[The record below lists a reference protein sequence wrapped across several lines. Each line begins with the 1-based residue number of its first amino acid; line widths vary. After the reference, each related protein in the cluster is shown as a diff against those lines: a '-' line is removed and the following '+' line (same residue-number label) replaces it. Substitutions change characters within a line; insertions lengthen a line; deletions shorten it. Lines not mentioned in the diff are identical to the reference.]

1 MAPFYEELKS
11 LREKQGID
19 LEEIHNRTKINLE
32 SLQAI
37 ESGQFDILPTPYIRL
52 FIKAYVIE
60 IGGDT
65 NETLNQLEHHLNLMG
80 RESSGESKRKRIR
93 KSSGLSPESDQKHL
107 PPKPSRSMRSTLT
120 KILPIVIIWFFA
132 IIIFHKIYRV
142 PENTDSSEQNFISEE
157 NMDRDPENTDPGEQN
172 IVNGT
177 NFISEEKLL
186 TDYKLEKSDEKAI
199 LSISTEI
206 TPPFSLKIIPSQSVE
221 CLVKEDTLPSQKFV
235 KNSGEV
241 STFLIERRLDIL
253 LNHTLGIKV
262 TLNGEPL
269 DDIASQPYPLRIT
282 LLSDPPILGTKYYI
296 PID

>member
-32 SLQAI
+32 SLKAI
-37 ESGQFDILPTPYIRL
+37 ESGQFDILPTPYVRL
-52 FIKAYVIE
+52 FIKAYAIE

-80 RESSGESKRKRIR
+80 RESSLESKRKRIR
-93 KSSGLSPESDQKHL
+93 RSSGPSPESDQKHL
-107 PPKPSRSMRSTLT
+107 PPKPSHSLRSTLT

-132 IIIFHKIYRV
+132 LIIFHKIYQV
-142 PENTDSSEQNFISEE
+142 PENTDFSK
-157 NMDRDPENTDPGEQN
+157 QN
-172 IVNGT
+172 IINGT
-177 NFISEEKLL
+177 NYISEEKLL
-186 TDYKLEKSDEKAI
+186 SDYKLEKSDEKAI
-199 LSISTEI
+199 SSISTEI
-206 TPPFSLKIIPSQSVE
+206 TSPFSLKIIPSQSVE
-221 CLVKEDTLPSQKFV
+221 YLVKEDTLPSQNFV
-235 KNSGEV
+235 KKSGEV

>member
-37 ESGQFDILPTPYIRL
+37 ESGQFDILPTPYVRL
-52 FIKAYVIE
+52 FIKAYAIE

-80 RESSGESKRKRIR
+80 RESSLESKRKRTR
-93 KSSGLSPESDQKHL
+93 RSSGPSPESDQKHL
-107 PPKPSRSMRSTLT
+107 PPKPSRSLRSTLT

-132 IIIFHKIYRV
+132 LIIFHKIYQV
-142 PENTDSSEQNFISEE
+142 PENTDFS
-157 NMDRDPENTDPGEQN
+157 EQN

-177 NFISEEKLL
+177 NYISEEKLL
-186 TDYKLEKSDEKAI
+186 SDYKLEKSDEKAI
-199 LSISTEI
+199 SSISTEI
-206 TPPFSLKIIPSQSVE
+206 TSPFSLKIIPSQSVE
-221 CLVKEDTLPSQKFV
+221 CLVKEDTLPSQNFV
-235 KNSGEV
+235 KKSGEV

>member
-37 ESGQFDILPTPYIRL
+37 ESGQFDILPNPYVRL
-52 FIKAYVIE
+52 FIKAYAIE

-80 RESSGESKRKRIR
+80 RESSLESKRKRTR
-93 KSSGLSPESDQKHL
+93 RSSGPSPESDQKHL
-107 PPKPSRSMRSTLT
+107 PPKPSRSLRSTLT

-132 IIIFHKIYRV
+132 LIIFHKIYQV
-142 PENTDSSEQNFISEE
+142 PENTDFSEQS
-157 NMDRDPENTDPGEQN
+157 

-177 NFISEEKLL
+177 NYISEEKLL
-186 TDYKLEKSDEKAI
+186 SDYKLEKSDEKAI
-199 LSISTEI
+199 SSISTEI
-206 TPPFSLKIIPSQSVE
+206 TSPFSLKIIPSQSVE

-235 KNSGEV
+235 KKSGEV

>member
-52 FIKAYVIE
+52 FIKAYAIE

-65 NETLNQLEHHLNLMG
+65 NETLKQLEHHLNLME

-93 KSSGLSPESDQKHL
+93 RSSGPSPKSDQKHL
-107 PPKPSRSMRSTLT
+107 PPKPSRSLRSTLT

-132 IIIFHKIYRV
+132 IIIFHKIYQV
-142 PENTDSSEQNFISEE
+142 PENTDFS
-157 NMDRDPENTDPGEQN
+157 EQN

-177 NFISEEKLL
+177 NYISEEKLL

-206 TPPFSLKIIPSQSVE
+206 TPPFSVKIIPSQSVE
-221 CLVKEDTLPSQKFV
+221 YLVKEDTLPSQNFV
-235 KNSGEV
+235 KKSGEV

>member
-37 ESGQFDILPTPYIRL
+37 ESGQFDILPTPYVRL
-52 FIKAYVIE
+52 FIKAYAIE

-80 RESSGESKRKRIR
+80 KESSLESKRKRTR
-93 KSSGLSPESDQKHL
+93 RSSGPSPESDQKHL
-107 PPKPSRSMRSTLT
+107 PPKPSRSLRSTLT

-132 IIIFHKIYRV
+132 LIIFHKIYQV
-142 PENTDSSEQNFISEE
+142 PENTDFSEQS
-157 NMDRDPENTDPGEQN
+157 

-177 NFISEEKLL
+177 NYISEEKLL
-186 TDYKLEKSDEKAI
+186 SDYKLEKSDEKAI
-199 LSISTEI
+199 SSISTEI
-206 TPPFSLKIIPSQSVE
+206 TSPFSLKIIPSQSVE

-235 KNSGEV
+235 KKSGEV

>member
-37 ESGQFDILPTPYIRL
+37 ESGQFDILPTPYVRL
-52 FIKAYVIE
+52 FIKAYAIE

-80 RESSGESKRKRIR
+80 RKSSLESKRKRTR
-93 KSSGLSPESDQKHL
+93 RSSGPSPESDQKHL
-107 PPKPSRSMRSTLT
+107 PPKPSRSLRSTLT

-132 IIIFHKIYRV
+132 LIIFHKIYQV
-142 PENTDSSEQNFISEE
+142 PENTDFSEQS
-157 NMDRDPENTDPGEQN
+157 

-177 NFISEEKLL
+177 NYISEEKLL
-186 TDYKLEKSDEKAI
+186 SDYKLEKSDEKAI
-199 LSISTEI
+199 SSISTEI
-206 TPPFSLKIIPSQSVE
+206 TSPFSLKIIPSQSVE

-235 KNSGEV
+235 KKSGEV

-269 DDIASQPYPLRIT
+269 NDIASQPYPLRIT

>member
-52 FIKAYVIE
+52 FIKAYAIE

-80 RESSGESKRKRIR
+80 KESSLESKRKRTR
-93 KSSGLSPESDQKHL
+93 RSSGPSPESDQKHL
-107 PPKPSRSMRSTLT
+107 PPKPSRSLRSTLT

-132 IIIFHKIYRV
+132 LIIFHKIYQV
-142 PENTDSSEQNFISEE
+142 PENTDFSEQS
-157 NMDRDPENTDPGEQN
+157 

-177 NFISEEKLL
+177 NYISEEKLL
-186 TDYKLEKSDEKAI
+186 SDYKLEKSNEKAI
-199 LSISTEI
+199 SSISTEI
-206 TPPFSLKIIPSQSVE
+206 TSPFSLKIIPSQIVE
-221 CLVKEDTLPSQKFV
+221 CLVKEDTLPSQNFV
-235 KNSGEV
+235 KKSGEV

>member
-37 ESGQFDILPTPYIRL
+37 ESGQFDILPTPYVRL
-52 FIKAYVIE
+52 FIKAYAIE

-80 RESSGESKRKRIR
+80 RESSLESKRKRTR
-93 KSSGLSPESDQKHL
+93 RSSGPSPESDQKHL
-107 PPKPSRSMRSTLT
+107 PPKPSRSLRSTLT

-132 IIIFHKIYRV
+132 IIIFHKIYQV
-142 PENTDSSEQNFISEE
+142 PKNTDFSEQNI
-157 NMDRDPENTDPGEQN
+157 
-172 IVNGT
+172 INGT
-177 NFISEEKLL
+177 NYISEEKLL
-186 TDYKLEKSDEKAI
+186 SDYKLEKSDEKAI
-199 LSISTEI
+199 SSISTEI
-206 TPPFSLKIIPSQSVE
+206 TSPFSLKIIPSQSVE
-221 CLVKEDTLPSQKFV
+221 CLVKEDTLPSQNFV
-235 KNSGEV
+235 KKSGEV

>member
-107 PPKPSRSMRSTLT
+107 PPKPSRSLRSTLT

-132 IIIFHKIYRV
+132 IIIFYKIYQV
-142 PENTDSSEQNFISEE
+142 PENTDFS
-157 NMDRDPENTDPGEQN
+157 EQN

-177 NFISEEKLL
+177 NYISEEKLL

-206 TPPFSLKIIPSQSVE
+206 TPPFSVKIIPSQSVE
-221 CLVKEDTLPSQKFV
+221 YLVKEDTLPSQQVLK
-235 KNSGEV
+235 KSGEV

>member
-65 NETLNQLEHHLNLMG
+65 NETLKQLEYHLNLIE

-93 KSSGLSPESDQKHL
+93 RSSGPSPKSDQKHL
-107 PPKPSRSMRSTLT
+107 PPKPSRSLRSTLT

-132 IIIFHKIYRV
+132 IIIFYKIYQV
-142 PENTDSSEQNFISEE
+142 PENTDFS
-157 NMDRDPENTDPGEQN
+157 EQN

-177 NFISEEKLL
+177 NYISEEKLL

-206 TPPFSLKIIPSQSVE
+206 TPPFSVKIIPSQSVE
-221 CLVKEDTLPSQKFV
+221 YLVKEDTLPSQQVV
-235 KNSGEV
+235 KKSGEV

>member
-37 ESGQFDILPTPYIRL
+37 ESGQFDILPTPYVRL
-52 FIKAYVIE
+52 FIKAYAIE

-80 RESSGESKRKRIR
+80 RESSLESKRKRTR
-93 KSSGLSPESDQKHL
+93 RSSGPSPESDQKHL
-107 PPKPSRSMRSTLT
+107 PPKPSRSLRSTLT

-132 IIIFHKIYRV
+132 LIIFHKIYQV
-142 PENTDSSEQNFISEE
+142 PENTDFSEQS
-157 NMDRDPENTDPGEQN
+157 

-177 NFISEEKLL
+177 NYISEEKLL
-186 TDYKLEKSDEKAI
+186 SDYKLEKSNEKAI
-199 LSISTEI
+199 SSISTEI
-206 TPPFSLKIIPSQSVE
+206 TSPFSLKIIPSQSVE
-221 CLVKEDTLPSQKFV
+221 CLVKEDTLPSQNFV
-235 KNSGEV
+235 KKSGEV

>member
-1 MAPFYEELKS
+1 ME
-11 LREKQGID
+11 
-19 LEEIHNRTKINLE
+19 T
-32 SLQAI
+32 LQAI

-107 PPKPSRSMRSTLT
+107 PPKPSRSLRSTLI

-132 IIIFHKIYRV
+132 IIILYKIYQV
-142 PENTDSSEQNFISEE
+142 PENTDFN
-157 NMDRDPENTDPGEQN
+157 EQN

-177 NFISEEKLL
+177 NYISEEKLL

-206 TPPFSLKIIPSQSVE
+206 TPPFSVKIIPSQSVE
-221 CLVKEDTLPSQKFV
+221 YLVKEDTLPSQQVV
-235 KNSGEV
+235 KKSGEV

>member
-37 ESGQFDILPTPYIRL
+37 ESGQFDILPTPYVRL
-52 FIKAYVIE
+52 FIKAYAIE

-80 RESSGESKRKRIR
+80 MESSLESKRKRTR
-93 KSSGLSPESDQKHL
+93 RSSGPSPESDQKHL
-107 PPKPSRSMRSTLT
+107 PPKPSRSLRSTLT

-132 IIIFHKIYRV
+132 LIIFHKIYQV
-142 PENTDSSEQNFISEE
+142 PENTDFSEQS
-157 NMDRDPENTDPGEQN
+157 

-177 NFISEEKLL
+177 NYISEEKLL
-186 TDYKLEKSDEKAI
+186 SDYKLEKSDEKAI
-199 LSISTEI
+199 SSISTEI
-206 TPPFSLKIIPSQSVE
+206 TSPFSLKIIPSQSVE

-235 KNSGEV
+235 KKSGEV

>member
-37 ESGQFDILPTPYIRL
+37 ESGQFDILPNPYVRL
-52 FIKAYVIE
+52 FIKAYAIE

-80 RESSGESKRKRIR
+80 KESSLESKRKRTR
-93 KSSGLSPESDQKHL
+93 RSSGPSPESDQKHL
-107 PPKPSRSMRSTLT
+107 PPKPSRSLRSTLT

-132 IIIFHKIYRV
+132 LIIFHKIYQV
-142 PENTDSSEQNFISEE
+142 PENTDFSEQS
-157 NMDRDPENTDPGEQN
+157 

-177 NFISEEKLL
+177 NYISEEKLL
-186 TDYKLEKSDEKAI
+186 SDYKLEKSDEKAI
-199 LSISTEI
+199 SSISTEI
-206 TPPFSLKIIPSQSVE
+206 TSPFSLKIIPSQSVE

-235 KNSGEV
+235 KKSGEV

>member
-52 FIKAYVIE
+52 FIKAYAIE

-142 PENTDSSEQNFISEE
+142 PENTDSGEQNF
-157 NMDRDPENTDPGEQN
+157 
-172 IVNGT
+172 VNGT

-221 CLVKEDTLPSQKFV
+221 YLVKEDTLPSQKVV
-235 KNSGEV
+235 KKSDEV
-241 STFLIERRLDIL
+241 STFLIENRLDIL
-253 LNHTLGIKV
+253 LKHTLGIKV

>member
-107 PPKPSRSMRSTLT
+107 PPKPSRSLRSTLI

-132 IIIFHKIYRV
+132 IIIFYKIYQV
-142 PENTDSSEQNFISEE
+142 PENTDFS
-157 NMDRDPENTDPGEQN
+157 EQN

-177 NFISEEKLL
+177 NYISEEKLL
-186 TDYKLEKSDEKAI
+186 SDYKLEKSNEKAI
-199 LSISTEI
+199 STMSTEI
-206 TPPFSLKIIPSQSVE
+206 TSPFSLKIIPSQSVE
-221 CLVKEDTLPSQKFV
+221 YLVKEDTLPSQNFV
-235 KNSGEV
+235 KKSGEV

>member
-37 ESGQFDILPTPYIRL
+37 ESGQFDILPTPYVRL
-52 FIKAYVIE
+52 FIKAYAIE

-93 KSSGLSPESDQKHL
+93 RSSGPSPESDQKHL
-107 PPKPSRSMRSTLT
+107 PPKPSRSLRSTLT

-132 IIIFHKIYRV
+132 LIIFHKIYQV
-142 PENTDSSEQNFISEE
+142 PENTDFSEQS
-157 NMDRDPENTDPGEQN
+157 

-177 NFISEEKLL
+177 NYISEEKLL
-186 TDYKLEKSDEKAI
+186 SDYKLEKSDEKAI
-199 LSISTEI
+199 SSISTEI
-206 TPPFSLKIIPSQSVE
+206 TSPFSLKIIPSQSVE

-235 KNSGEV
+235 KKSGEV

>member
-37 ESGQFDILPTPYIRL
+37 ESGQFDILPTPYVRL
-52 FIKAYVIE
+52 FIKAYAIE

-80 RESSGESKRKRIR
+80 RESSLESKRKRTR
-93 KSSGLSPESDQKHL
+93 RSSGPSPESDQKHL
-107 PPKPSRSMRSTLT
+107 PPKPSRSLRSTLT

-132 IIIFHKIYRV
+132 LIIFHKIYQV
-142 PENTDSSEQNFISEE
+142 PENTDFSEQS
-157 NMDRDPENTDPGEQN
+157 

-177 NFISEEKLL
+177 NYISEEKLL
-186 TDYKLEKSDEKAI
+186 SDYKLEKSDEKAI
-199 LSISTEI
+199 SSISTEI
-206 TPPFSLKIIPSQSVE
+206 TSPFSLKIIPSQSVE
-221 CLVKEDTLPSQKFV
+221 CLVREDTLPSQNFV
-235 KNSGEV
+235 KKSGEV

>member
-32 SLQAI
+32 TLQAI

-107 PPKPSRSMRSTLT
+107 PPKPSRSLRSTLI

-132 IIIFHKIYRV
+132 IIILYKIYQV
-142 PENTDSSEQNFISEE
+142 PENTDFN
-157 NMDRDPENTDPGEQN
+157 EQN

-177 NFISEEKLL
+177 NYISEEKLL

-206 TPPFSLKIIPSQSVE
+206 TPPFSVKIIPSRSVE
-221 CLVKEDTLPSQKFV
+221 YLVTEDTLPSQQVV
-235 KNSGEV
+235 KKSGEV
-241 STFLIERRLDIL
+241 STFLIKRRLDIL

-269 DDIASQPYPLRIT
+269 DDIASQPYPFRIT

>member
-52 FIKAYVIE
+52 FIKAYAIE

-65 NETLNQLEHHLNLMG
+65 NETLKQLEHHLNLME

-93 KSSGLSPESDQKHL
+93 RSSGPSPKSDQKHL
-107 PPKPSRSMRSTLT
+107 PPKPSRSLRSTLT

-132 IIIFHKIYRV
+132 IIIFHKIYQV
-142 PENTDSSEQNFISEE
+142 PENTDFS
-157 NMDRDPENTDPGEQN
+157 EQN

-177 NFISEEKLL
+177 NYISEEKLL

-206 TPPFSLKIIPSQSVE
+206 TPPFSLKIIPSQSVNY
-221 CLVKEDTLPSQKFV
+221 LVKEDTLPSQQVV
-235 KNSGEV
+235 KKSGEV
-241 STFLIERRLDIL
+241 STFLIKRRLDIL

>member
-32 SLQAI
+32 SLKAI
-37 ESGQFDILPTPYIRL
+37 ELGQFDILPTPYVRL
-52 FIKAYVIE
+52 FIKAYAIE

-65 NETLNQLEHHLNLMG
+65 NETLNQLEHHLNLMD
-80 RESSGESKRKRIR
+80 RESSAESKRKRIR
-93 KSSGLSPESDQKHL
+93 RSSGPSPESDQKHL
-107 PPKPSRSMRSTLT
+107 PPKPSRSLRSTLT

-132 IIIFHKIYRV
+132 LIIFHKIYQV
-142 PENTDSSEQNFISEE
+142 PENTDFSEQS
-157 NMDRDPENTDPGEQN
+157 

-177 NFISEEKLL
+177 NYISEEKLL
-186 TDYKLEKSDEKAI
+186 SDYKLEKSDEKAI
-199 LSISTEI
+199 SSISTEI
-206 TPPFSLKIIPSQSVE
+206 TSPFSLKIIPSQIVE
-221 CLVKEDTLPSQKFV
+221 CLVKEDTLPSQNFV
-235 KNSGEV
+235 KKSGEV

-282 LLSDPPILGTKYYI
+282 LLSDPPLLGTKYYI

>member
-93 KSSGLSPESDQKHL
+93 KSSGLSPESDQKYL
-107 PPKPSRSMRSTLT
+107 PPKPSRSLRSTLI

-132 IIIFHKIYRV
+132 IIIFYKIYQV
-142 PENTDSSEQNFISEE
+142 PENTDFS
-157 NMDRDPENTDPGEQN
+157 EQN

-177 NFISEEKLL
+177 NYISEEKLL

-206 TPPFSLKIIPSQSVE
+206 TPPFSVKIIPSQRVE
-221 CLVKEDTLPSQKFV
+221 YLVKEDTLPSQQVV
-235 KNSGEV
+235 KKSGEV
-241 STFLIERRLDIL
+241 STFLIKRRLDIL

>member
-37 ESGQFDILPTPYIRL
+37 ESGQFDILPTPYVRL
-52 FIKAYVIE
+52 FIKAYAIE

-65 NETLNQLEHHLNLMG
+65 NETLNQLEHHLNLMDK
-80 RESSGESKRKRIR
+80 ESSAESKRKRIR
-93 KSSGLSPESDQKHL
+93 RSSGPSPESDQKHL
-107 PPKPSRSMRSTLT
+107 PPKPSLSLRSTLT

-132 IIIFHKIYRV
+132 IIIFHKIYQV
-142 PENTDSSEQNFISEE
+142 PKNTDFSEQNI
-157 NMDRDPENTDPGEQN
+157 
-172 IVNGT
+172 INGT
-177 NFISEEKLL
+177 NYISEEKLL
-186 TDYKLEKSDEKAI
+186 SDYKLEKSDEKAI
-199 LSISTEI
+199 SSISTEI
-206 TPPFSLKIIPSQSVE
+206 TSPFSLKIIPSQSVE
-221 CLVKEDTLPSQKFV
+221 CLVKEDTLPSQNFV
-235 KNSGEV
+235 KKSGEV

-269 DDIASQPYPLRIT
+269 DDIASQPNPLRIT

>member
-32 SLQAI
+32 SLQAL

-52 FIKAYVIE
+52 FLKAYVIE

-93 KSSGLSPESDQKHL
+93 RSSGPSPKSDQKHL
-107 PPKPSRSMRSTLT
+107 PPKPSRSLRSTLT

-132 IIIFHKIYRV
+132 LIIFHKIYQV
-142 PENTDSSEQNFISEE
+142 PENTDFS
-157 NMDRDPENTDPGEQN
+157 EQN

-177 NFISEEKLL
+177 NYISEEKLL
-186 TDYKLEKSDEKAI
+186 SDYKLEKSNEKAI
-199 LSISTEI
+199 STISTEI
-206 TPPFSLKIIPSQSVE
+206 TSPFSLKIIPSQSVE
-221 CLVKEDTLPSQKFV
+221 YLVKEDNFHSQNFV
-235 KNSGEV
+235 KKSGEV
-241 STFLIERRLDIL
+241 STFLIGRRLDIL

>member
-37 ESGQFDILPTPYIRL
+37 ESGQFDILPTPYVRL
-52 FIKAYVIE
+52 FIKAYAIE

-80 RESSGESKRKRIR
+80 KESSLESKRKRTR
-93 KSSGLSPESDQKHL
+93 RSSGPSPESDQKHL
-107 PPKPSRSMRSTLT
+107 PPKPSRSLRSTLT

-132 IIIFHKIYRV
+132 LIIFHKIYQV
-142 PENTDSSEQNFISEE
+142 PENTDFSEQS
-157 NMDRDPENTDPGEQN
+157 

-177 NFISEEKLL
+177 NYISEEKLL
-186 TDYKLEKSDEKAI
+186 SDYKLEKSDEKAI
-199 LSISTEI
+199 SSISTEI
-206 TPPFSLKIIPSQSVE
+206 TSPFSLKIIPSQSVE

>member
-37 ESGQFDILPTPYIRL
+37 ESGQFDILPTPYVRL
-52 FIKAYVIE
+52 FIKAYAIE

-80 RESSGESKRKRIR
+80 RESSLESKRKRTR
-93 KSSGLSPESDQKHL
+93 RSSGPSPESDQKHL
-107 PPKPSRSMRSTLT
+107 PPKPSRSLRSTLT
-120 KILPIVIIWFFA
+120 KIFPIVIIWFFA
-132 IIIFHKIYRV
+132 LIIFHKIYQV
-142 PENTDSSEQNFISEE
+142 PENTDFSEQNI
-157 NMDRDPENTDPGEQN
+157 
-172 IVNGT
+172 INGT
-177 NFISEEKLL
+177 NYISEEKLL
-186 TDYKLEKSDEKAI
+186 SDYKLEKSDEKAI
-199 LSISTEI
+199 SSISTEI
-206 TPPFSLKIIPSQSVE
+206 TSPFSLKIIPSQSVE

-235 KNSGEV
+235 KKSGEV

>member
-107 PPKPSRSMRSTLT
+107 PPKPSRSLRSTLI

-132 IIIFHKIYRV
+132 IIILYKIYQV
-142 PENTDSSEQNFISEE
+142 PENTDFN
-157 NMDRDPENTDPGEQN
+157 EQN

-177 NFISEEKLL
+177 NYISEEKLL

-206 TPPFSLKIIPSQSVE
+206 TPPFSVKIIPSRSVE
-221 CLVKEDTLPSQKFV
+221 YLVTEDNLPSQVVV
-235 KNSGEV
+235 KKSGEV

>member
-107 PPKPSRSMRSTLT
+107 PPKPSRSLRSTLI

-132 IIIFHKIYRV
+132 IIILYKIYQV
-142 PENTDSSEQNFISEE
+142 PENTDFN
-157 NMDRDPENTDPGEQN
+157 EQN

-177 NFISEEKLL
+177 NYISEEKLL

-206 TPPFSLKIIPSQSVE
+206 TPPFSVKIIPSQSVE
-221 CLVKEDTLPSQKFV
+221 YLVKEDTLPSQQVV
-235 KNSGEV
+235 KKSGEV

>member
-1 MAPFYEELKS
+1 
-11 LREKQGID
+11 
-19 LEEIHNRTKINLE
+19 
-32 SLQAI
+32 
-37 ESGQFDILPTPYIRL
+37 
-52 FIKAYVIE
+52 
-60 IGGDT
+60 
-65 NETLNQLEHHLNLMG
+65 MG

-107 PPKPSRSMRSTLT
+107 PPKPSRSLRSTLI

-132 IIIFHKIYRV
+132 IIIFYKIYQV
-142 PENTDSSEQNFISEE
+142 PENTDFS
-157 NMDRDPENTDPGEQN
+157 EQN

-177 NFISEEKLL
+177 NYISEEKLL

-206 TPPFSLKIIPSQSVE
+206 TPPFSVKIIPSQSVE
-221 CLVKEDTLPSQKFV
+221 YLVKEDTLPSQQVV
-235 KNSGEV
+235 KKSGEV

>member
-32 SLQAI
+32 TLQAI

-107 PPKPSRSMRSTLT
+107 PPKPSRSLRSTLI

-132 IIIFHKIYRV
+132 IIIFYKIYQV
-142 PENTDSSEQNFISEE
+142 PENKDFS
-157 NMDRDPENTDPGEQN
+157 EQN
-172 IVNGT
+172 IVNRA
-177 NFISEEKLL
+177 NYISEEKLL

-206 TPPFSLKIIPSQSVE
+206 TPPFSVKIIPSQSVE
-221 CLVKEDTLPSQKFV
+221 YLVKEDTLPSQQVV
-235 KNSGEV
+235 KKSGEV
-241 STFLIERRLDIL
+241 STFLIKRRLDIL

>member
-107 PPKPSRSMRSTLT
+107 PPKPSRSLRSTLI

-132 IIIFHKIYRV
+132 IIIFYKIYQV
-142 PENTDSSEQNFISEE
+142 PENTDFS
-157 NMDRDPENTDPGEQN
+157 EQN

-177 NFISEEKLL
+177 NYISEEKLL

-206 TPPFSLKIIPSQSVE
+206 TPPFSVKIIPSQRVE
-221 CLVKEDTLPSQKFV
+221 YLVKEDTLPSQKVV
-235 KNSGEV
+235 KKSGEV

>member
-52 FIKAYVIE
+52 FIKAYAIE

-65 NETLNQLEHHLNLMG
+65 NETLKQLEHHLNLME

-93 KSSGLSPESDQKHL
+93 RSSGPSPKSDQKHL
-107 PPKPSRSMRSTLT
+107 PPKPSRSLRSTLT

-132 IIIFHKIYRV
+132 LIIFHKIYQV
-142 PENTDSSEQNFISEE
+142 PENTDFS
-157 NMDRDPENTDPGEQN
+157 EQN

-177 NFISEEKLL
+177 NYISEEKLL
-186 TDYKLEKSDEKAI
+186 SDYKLEKSDEKAI
-199 LSISTEI
+199 STISTEI
-206 TPPFSLKIIPSQSVE
+206 TSPFSLKIIPSQSVE
-221 CLVKEDTLPSQKFV
+221 YLVKEDTLPSQQVV
-235 KNSGEV
+235 KKSGEV

>member
-37 ESGQFDILPTPYIRL
+37 ESGQFDILPTPYVRL
-52 FIKAYVIE
+52 FIKAYAIE

-80 RESSGESKRKRIR
+80 RESSLESKRKRTR
-93 KSSGLSPESDQKHL
+93 RSSGPSPESDQKHL
-107 PPKPSRSMRSTLT
+107 PPKPSRSLRSTLT

-132 IIIFHKIYRV
+132 LIIFHKIYQV
-142 PENTDSSEQNFISEE
+142 PENTDFSEQS
-157 NMDRDPENTDPGEQN
+157 

-177 NFISEEKLL
+177 NYISEEKLL
-186 TDYKLEKSDEKAI
+186 SDYKLEKSDEKAI
-199 LSISTEI
+199 SSISTEI
-206 TPPFSLKIIPSQSVE
+206 TSPFSLKIIPSQIVE

-235 KNSGEV
+235 KKSGEV

>member
-107 PPKPSRSMRSTLT
+107 PPKPSRSLRSTLI

-132 IIIFHKIYRV
+132 IIIFYKIYQV
-142 PENTDSSEQNFISEE
+142 PENTDFS
-157 NMDRDPENTDPGEQN
+157 EQN

-177 NFISEEKLL
+177 NYISEEKLL

-206 TPPFSLKIIPSQSVE
+206 TPPFSVKIIPSQSVE
-221 CLVKEDTLPSQKFV
+221 CLVKEDTLPSQSFLK
-235 KNSGEV
+235 KSGEV

>member
-37 ESGQFDILPTPYIRL
+37 ELGQFDILPTPYIRL

-107 PPKPSRSMRSTLT
+107 PPKPSRSLRSTLI

-132 IIIFHKIYRV
+132 IIIFYKIYQV
-142 PENTDSSEQNFISEE
+142 PENTDFS
-157 NMDRDPENTDPGEQN
+157 EQN

-177 NFISEEKLL
+177 NYISEEKLL

-206 TPPFSLKIIPSQSVE
+206 TPPFSVKIIPSQSVE
-221 CLVKEDTLPSQKFV
+221 YLVKEDTLPSQQVV
-235 KNSGEV
+235 KKSGEV
-241 STFLIERRLDIL
+241 STFLIKRRLDIL

>member
-37 ESGQFDILPTPYIRL
+37 ESGQFDILPTPYVRL
-52 FIKAYVIE
+52 FIKAYAIE

-80 RESSGESKRKRIR
+80 RESSLESKRKRTR
-93 KSSGLSPESDQKHL
+93 RSSGTSPESDQKHL
-107 PPKPSRSMRSTLT
+107 PPKPSRSLRSTLT

-132 IIIFHKIYRV
+132 LIIFHKIYQV
-142 PENTDSSEQNFISEE
+142 PENTDFSEQS
-157 NMDRDPENTDPGEQN
+157 

-177 NFISEEKLL
+177 NYISEEKLL
-186 TDYKLEKSDEKAI
+186 SDYKLEKSDEKAI
-199 LSISTEI
+199 SSISTEI
-206 TPPFSLKIIPSQSVE
+206 TSPFSLKIFPSQSVE
-221 CLVKEDTLPSQKFV
+221 CLIKEDTLPSQKFV
-235 KNSGEV
+235 KKSGEV

>member
-52 FIKAYVIE
+52 FIKAYAIE

-132 IIIFHKIYRV
+132 LIIFHKIYQV
-142 PENTDSSEQNFISEE
+142 PENTDFSEQS
-157 NMDRDPENTDPGEQN
+157 
-172 IVNGT
+172 IVNET
-177 NFISEEKLL
+177 NYISEEKLL
-186 TDYKLEKSDEKAI
+186 SDYKLEKSDEKAI
-199 LSISTEI
+199 SSISTEI
-206 TPPFSLKIIPSQSVE
+206 TSPFSLKIIPSQSVE

>member
-1 MAPFYEELKS
+1 M
-11 LREKQGID
+11 
-19 LEEIHNRTKINLE
+19 E

-37 ESGQFDILPTPYIRL
+37 ESGQFDILPTPYVRL
-52 FIKAYVIE
+52 FIKAYAIE

-80 RESSGESKRKRIR
+80 RESSLESKRKRTR
-93 KSSGLSPESDQKHL
+93 RSSGPSPESDQKHL
-107 PPKPSRSMRSTLT
+107 PPKPSRSLRSTLT

-132 IIIFHKIYRV
+132 LIIFHKIYQV
-142 PENTDSSEQNFISEE
+142 PENTDFSEQS
-157 NMDRDPENTDPGEQN
+157 
-172 IVNGT
+172 IVNET
-177 NFISEEKLL
+177 NYFSEEKLL
-186 TDYKLEKSDEKAI
+186 SDYKLEKSDEKAI
-199 LSISTEI
+199 SSISTEI
-206 TPPFSLKIIPSQSVE
+206 TSPFSLKIIPSQSVE

-235 KNSGEV
+235 KKSGEV

-282 LLSDPPILGTKYYI
+282 LFSDPPILGTKYYI

>member
-52 FIKAYVIE
+52 FIKAYAIE

-80 RESSGESKRKRIR
+80 RESSLESKRKRTR
-93 KSSGLSPESDQKHL
+93 RSSGPSPESDQKHL
-107 PPKPSRSMRSTLT
+107 PPKPSRSLRSTLT

-132 IIIFHKIYRV
+132 LIIFHKIYQV
-142 PENTDSSEQNFISEE
+142 PENTDFSEQS
-157 NMDRDPENTDPGEQN
+157 

-177 NFISEEKLL
+177 NYISEEKLL
-186 TDYKLEKSDEKAI
+186 SDYKLEKSDEKAI
-199 LSISTEI
+199 SSISTEI
-206 TPPFSLKIIPSQSVE
+206 TSPFSLKIIPSQIVE

-235 KNSGEV
+235 KKSGEV

-262 TLNGEPL
+262 TLNGESL

>member
-52 FIKAYVIE
+52 FIKAYAIE

-80 RESSGESKRKRIR
+80 RESSLESKRKRTR
-93 KSSGLSPESDQKHL
+93 RSSGPSPESDQKHL
-107 PPKPSRSMRSTLT
+107 PPKPSRSLRSTLT

-132 IIIFHKIYRV
+132 LIIFHKIYQV
-142 PENTDSSEQNFISEE
+142 PENTDFSEQS
-157 NMDRDPENTDPGEQN
+157 

-177 NFISEEKLL
+177 NYISEEKLL
-186 TDYKLEKSDEKAI
+186 SDYKLEKSDEKAI
-199 LSISTEI
+199 SSISTEI
-206 TPPFSLKIIPSQSVE
+206 TSPFSLKIIPSQSVE

-235 KNSGEV
+235 KKSGEV

-269 DDIASQPYPLRIT
+269 NDIASQPYPLRIT